1 MSQWSKKSLPSDG
14 EIIFLRISL
23 LTALH
28 GLRNIINTSL
38 IRQEGFFFV
47 VRLLFVCFQ
56 YHLKSWLYFESIM
69 PYLTLVGVL
78 SLLGNM
84 FEAVKL
90 TVC

>member
-1 MSQWSKKSLPSDG
+1 M
-14 EIIFLRISL
+14 
-23 LTALH
+23 
-28 GLRNIINTSL
+28 
-38 IRQEGFFFV
+38 FFV
-47 VRLLFVCFQ
+47 VVVVGLLFVCFQ